1 MDIKV
6 NSTSHPVYSEIFKY
20 LCRTEEEVLSRFWEE
35 VDTQLL
41 TNVTA
46 SNRQITAIKFFSYI
60 VSHLEE
66 SSQVLSLCDIVSIFI
81 KLEFKNNKY

>member
-46 SNRQITAIKFFSYI
+46 SNRQVTAIKFFSYI
-60 VSHLEE
+60 VSQLED
-66 SSQVLSLCDIVSIFI
+66 SSQVFI
-81 KLEFKNNKY
+81 IRGLHVVD